1 MKKQPPETIA
11 LLHAV
16 DILGGQTA
24 TAKMLGVS
32 QQAVQYWIRRGR
44 VPALKAIPLEAASGV
59 SRNKLRPDL
68 YP

>member
-1 MKKQPPETIA
+1 MKKPTSESIA

-24 TAKMLGVS
+24 TAKKLGVS
-32 QQAVQYWIRRGR
+32 QQAVQYWVKRGR
-44 VPALKAIPLEAASGV
+44 VPALKAIPLEVASGV
-59 SRNKLRPDL
+59 SRQKLRPDL

>member
-16 DILGGQTA
+16 DVLGGQTA
-24 TAKMLGVS
+24 TAKRLGVS
-32 QQAVQYWIRRGR
+32 QQAVQYWVRRGR
-44 VPALKAIPLEAASGV
+44 VPALKTIPLESASGV
-59 SRNKLRPDL
+59 SRNRLRPDI

>member
-1 MKKQPPETIA
+1 MKKPTSESIA

-16 DILGGQTA
+16 DVLGGQTA
-24 TAKMLGVS
+24 TAKRLGVS

-44 VPALKAIPLEAASGV
+44 VPALKAIPLEVASGV
-59 SRNKLRPDL
+59 SRQKLRPDL

>member
-1 MKKQPPETIA
+1 MKKPPPETIA

-16 DILGGQTA
+16 DVMGGQTA
-24 TAKMLGVS
+24 TAKRLGVS
-32 QQAVQYWIRRGR
+32 QQAVQYWIKRGR

-59 SRNKLRPDL
+59 SRQKLRPDI

>member
-1 MKKQPPETIA
+1 MKKPTSESIA

>member
-1 MKKQPPETIA
+1 MKKPTSETIA

-24 TAKMLGVS
+24 TAKKLGVS
-32 QQAVQYWIRRGR
+32 QQAVQYWVKRGR
-44 VPALKAIPLEAASGV
+44 VPALKAIPLEVASGV
-59 SRNKLRPDL
+59 SRQKLRPDL

>member
-1 MKKQPPETIA
+1 MKKPTSETIA

-24 TAKMLGVS
+24 TAKKLGVS
-32 QQAVQYWIRRGR
+32 QQAVQYWIKRGR
-44 VPALKAIPLEAASGV
+44 VPALKAIPLEVASGV
-59 SRNKLRPDL
+59 SRQKLRPDL

>member
-1 MKKQPPETIA
+1 MKKQPPETTA

-16 DILGGQTA
+16 DILGGQTG
-24 TAKMLGVS
+24 TAKRLGVS
-32 QQAVQYWIRRGR
+32 QQAVQYWVRRGR